1 VLEARNIT
9 KRYGP
14 VVANDA
20 LDLTINPG
28 EILGLLGENGAG
40 KSTLLSILGGMT
52 QPDSGQIYVGGKAMP
67 FGSPREAIQHGISVV
82 YQNFSLVPT
91 FTVREQLR
99 LAGWTTGVLPKPIR
113 GRFSGY
119 ERIERLSL
127 GEQQLV
133 EIARALISRPRILL
147 LDEPTSILT
156 SAEARDLFDLVR
168 GLREQGASIVIV
180 THKLREAM
188 EVCDRIVVLRHG
200 RAVGSVER
208 SLIHWPG
215 RTEANLVGLMFGT
228 TNVNAI
234 ATSDAPP
241 PVTAV
246 TGDVPTDHSGHSFLF
261 QLWHV
266 TLEASSE
273 ARALR
278 GIDLEIERG
287 EICAIVGVDGQGQ
300 RELAAVC
307 AGYAAANGSIT
318 LNGERLVTGDADMF
332 RHAGVTL
339 LTDDRHG
346 EGTVP
351 GFSIEKNLILKRQR
365 ERPFNRFGY
374 LRRRAARTLA
384 RTEIARWHIDPPV
397 SSAPIR
403 TLSGGNV
410 QKVLIA
416 RELGIASTLLIANK
430 PTQGLDVRTAGLVRA
445 ALRQFARGGGAVLML
460 STDIEEALESADRV
474 AVIYDGA
481 VSPLQPI
488 ADVSRSELERMMV
501 AGW

>member
-20 LDLTINPG
+20 LDLTIHPG

-52 QPDSGQIYVGGKAMP
+52 RPDSGQILIGGRVIP
-67 FGSPREAIQHGISVV
+67 LGSPRDAIRHGISVV

-99 LAGWTTGVLPKPIR
+99 LAGWTSGALPKPVR
-113 GRFSGY
+113 DRFSGH

-127 GEQQLV
+127 GERQLV
-133 EIARALISRPRILL
+133 EIARALITRPRILL

-156 SAEARDLFDLVR
+156 SAEAKDLFDLVR

-188 EVCDRIVVLRHG
+188 DVCDRIVVLRHG

-215 RTEANLVGLMFGT
+215 RTETNLVSLMFGS
-228 TNVNAI
+228 TNVDAI
-234 ATSDAPP
+234 ATAETPP
-241 PVTAV
+241 PVSADPGDEQ
-246 TGDVPTDHSGHSFLF
+246 TGGHNFLF
-261 QLWHV
+261 QLWRV
-266 TLEASSE
+266 TTDASAD

-300 RELAAVC
+300 RELASVC
-307 AGYAAANGSIT
+307 AGYFAANGSII
-318 LNGERLVTGDADMF
+318 LDGERLVAGDATTF
-332 RHAGVTL
+332 RRAGVTL

-351 GFSIEKNLILKRQR
+351 GFSIENNLILKRQR
-365 ERPFNRFGY
+365 DRPFNRFGY
-374 LRRRAARTLA
+374 LRRKAARKLA
-384 RTEIARWHIDPPV
+384 RTEIARWHIEPTVPQAPV
-397 SSAPIR
+397 R

-416 RELGIASTLLIANK
+416 RELDIASALLVANK

-445 ALRQFARGGGAVLML
+445 ALRRFAASGRAVLL
-460 STDIEEALESADRV
+460 LTTDVDEAMESADRV
-474 AVIYDGA
+474 AVIFDGA
-481 VSPLQPI
+481 VSTLQP
-488 ADVSRSELERMMV
+488 AATVSRTGLERMMV